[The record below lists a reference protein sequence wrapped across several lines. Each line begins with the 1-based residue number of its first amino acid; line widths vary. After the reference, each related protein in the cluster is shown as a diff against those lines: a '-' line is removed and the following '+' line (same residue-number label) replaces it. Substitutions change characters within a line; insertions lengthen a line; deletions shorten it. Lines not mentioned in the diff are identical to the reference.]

1 MNLAVQLKNAREKAG
16 LSQSEVAN
24 KLHLSRQAI
33 SRWEN
38 GRSTPD
44 IETLATLSDLYNVS
58 LDYLIKNEVPSE
70 IQSQVQDHHLLSI
83 ETLSIS
89 VIAMLTCGIPILGL
103 IVNILLIG
111 YCIHKKH
118 KMDSI
123 YKLILIIF
131 FVLSIY
137 NTWTYVNY
145 SFFSTTSA
153 TLERVSD

>member
-16 LSQSEVAN
+16 LSQSEIAN

-44 IETLATLSDLYNVS
+44 IETLAILSDLYNVS

-70 IQSQVQDHHLLSI
+70 VQSQVQDYHLLSI

-131 FVLSIY
+131 LFLAYTI
-137 NTWTYVNY
+137 
-145 SFFSTTSA
+145 
-153 TLERVSD
+153 LGHM